1 MLPIVLKNQSS
12 DGGLLEATFLPERG
26 MNLISFKKGPTEVID
41 QSTRPQFEARYAG
54 LGALIGPHFH
64 RKRQRTPLPEL
75 DRSRFPHI
83 ANLKGDQTA
92 DYFSHGI
99 GRYAPWKAEF
109 TDTKVNAVLTG
120 KDVWNDVPLST
131 LEGQNFKMTYDA
143 ELTAE
148 ELRIRMTV
156 MSDTDSLV
164 GIHYYYS
171 LPNGQGTIT
180 SPVQKNYRDASHT
193 LQSIPQEWLD
203 DKHNLVFNLKND
215 VDFTFYPFPNPLEG
229 NILLTTN
236 HYKLE
241 TRYSS
246 ISQENSWQLYHP
258 AGASFVCIE
267 PISAQ
272 DPRHTNLSVSSMNIN
287 LKIFDTKHA

>member
-1 MLPIVLKNQSS
+1 MLPIVLKNQNPA
-12 DGGLLEATFLPERG
+12 GELLEAAFLPDKG
-26 MNLISFKKGPTEVID
+26 MNLISYKKGGIEVID

-75 DRSRFPHI
+75 DRARFPHI
-83 ANLKGDQTA
+83 ANLQGDQAA

-109 TDTKVNAVLTG
+109 TDTTVRAVLSG
-120 KDVWNDVPLST
+120 KDMWNDLPLSV

-143 ELTAE
+143 ELTHE
-148 ELRIRMTV
+148 ELRIRMNV
-156 MSDTDSLV
+156 ISDTASIV

-171 LPNGQGTIT
+171 LPNGRGTVT
-180 SPVQKNYRDASHT
+180 GAVQKNYLDATHG
-193 LQSIPQEWLD
+193 LKPIPQEWID
-203 DKHNLVFNLKND
+203 EKHNLEFNLESEA
-215 VDFTFYPFPNPLEG
+215 DFTFYPFPNPLEG
-229 NILLTTN
+229 SILLSTDS
-236 HYKLE
+236 YQLE

-267 PISAQ
+267 PLSAQ
-272 DPRHTNLSVSSMNIN
+272 DPRHANLSVSSLNIN
-287 LKIFDTKHA
+287 LKIFDTNHV